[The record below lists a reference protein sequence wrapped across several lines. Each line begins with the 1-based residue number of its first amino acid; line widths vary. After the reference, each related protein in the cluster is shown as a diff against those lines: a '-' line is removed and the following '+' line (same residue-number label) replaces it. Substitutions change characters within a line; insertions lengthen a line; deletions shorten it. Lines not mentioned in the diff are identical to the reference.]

1 LTSEG
6 LCKATRQMKPHLH
19 AVSAALILLSA
30 LTFGYAAHPANSG
43 ISHNPNGQSNVQFVL
58 TTSSDDL
65 NVYGNASLTEQV
77 QSDTSYK
84 ITITVT
90 SPSGRTNTTESDW
103 SPAPVTFSG
112 GLSFGFESGNYQVE
126 AKYTGRTGTYDQ
138 YGNFSPTGAKVTG
151 SATET
156 YLVRP
161 IISIVSVQPSSII
174 FDRLNQIPRNATA
187 MVAVGGDLTGF
198 PNPIYI
204 TMSLTNGSGLPTF
217 YEVSYPLMS
226 GNPRYRHKMVFD
238 TQQGLLPVT
247 YTFTASFA
255 DQRVQ
260 TSLELFMLGSVWKKE
275 NGVFVELIEDR
286 DYKVGTRIMNLSL
299 SMPAAQQG
307 GGGGGGGQQ
316 PDTCFCAGSAGL
328 IPPGSGVCAGNSIP
342 ACPQGSFNG
351 GSPGVCCWYNS
362 PILLDID
369 GNGFNMTSNENGVLF
384 DVSGRDYSTRTSWTT
399 PNSDDAWLVLDRN
412 QNGRIDD
419 GREMFGDACP
429 QPAGQAPRNGFSAL
443 ALFDQANFGGNG
455 DGKITRRDQVFKKL
469 RLWQDR
475 NHNGISE
482 AEELSTLPALDVV
495 AIRLDYSESQRTDIF
510 GNKFKYWTKVRD
522 RADARVGRRAWD
534 VFLVVS
540 PPGN

>member
-1 LTSEG
+1 
-6 LCKATRQMKPHLH
+6 M
-19 AVSAALILLSA
+19 IFSA
-30 LTFGYAAHPANSG
+30 LTIVYAASPSESRAVRKQH
-43 ISHNPNGQSNVQFVL
+43 GQSNVQFVL

-65 NVYGNASLTEQV
+65 NVYGNVSLTEQIP
-77 QSDTSYK
+77 SGKSYR

-90 SPSGRTNTTESDW
+90 SPSGRTNTVQSDW
-103 SPAPVTFSG
+103 SPAPLTFSG
-112 GLSFGFESGNYQVE
+112 GLSFGLESGSYQIN
-126 AKYTGRTGTYDQ
+126 AKYTGREGTYDE
-138 YGNFSPTGAKVTG
+138 YGNFTPTGAKVSG
-151 SATET
+151 SATQT

-161 IISIVSVQPSSII
+161 IVSIVSVQPSSII
-174 FDRLNQIPRNATA
+174 FDRLNQTPRNATA
-187 MVAVGGDLTGF
+187 MVVVGGDLTGF

-238 TQQGLLPVT
+238 TQQGSLPVT

-255 DQRVQ
+255 DPRDQ

-299 SMPAAQQG
+299 SMPAAQQSG
-307 GGGGGGGQQ
+307 GGVGQAEN
-316 PDTCFCAGSAGL
+316 CFCAGSAGL
-328 IPPGSGVCAGNSIP
+328 IPPGSGVCAGGEIP
-342 ACPQGSFNG
+342 ACPQGSFDG

-362 PILLDID
+362 PIILDID
-369 GNGFNMTSNENGVLF
+369 GNGFNLTSNENGVLF
-384 DVSGRDYSTRTSWTT
+384 DVSGRGYATRTSWTA
-399 PNSDDAWLVLDRN
+399 PDSDYAWLVLDRN
-412 QNGRIDD
+412 ENGRIDD
-419 GREMFGDACP
+419 GQEMFGDACP
-429 QPAGQAPRNGFSAL
+429 QPVGQAPRNGFSAL
-443 ALFDQANFGGNG
+443 ALFDQPNFGGNG

-495 AIRLDYSESQRTDIF
+495 AIRLDFSESRRTDAF
-510 GNKFKYWTKVRD
+510 GNKFKYWAKVRD